1 MAEYLPVKI
10 YAGQPGTSAG
20 TLYTAAQGEQ
30 IVIDNVIICNTTG
43 SAAVLTTLDVVP
55 SGGTAG
61 VTHRI
66 SGGLSVAANT
76 TVSLASSLAVLGIVL
91 EEGDTVNGSQTTSAA
106 LTLTVTGRAVHN

>member
-20 TLYTAAQGEQ
+20 TLYTCPQGEQ
-30 IVIDNVIICNTTG
+30 IVIDNVLICNTTG
-43 SAAVLTTLDVVP
+43 TAATVTLDVVP

-66 SGGLSVAANT
+66 AAALSVALNA
-76 TVSLASSLAVLGIVL
+76 TVSLAASVAPLGIVL
-91 EEGDTVNGSQTTSAA
+91 EEGDTINGLQGTGSA
-106 LTLTVTGRAVHN
+106 LTVTVSGRAVHN

>member
-20 TLYTAAQGEQ
+20 TLYTCAQGEQ
-30 IVIDNVIICNTTG
+30 IVVDNVIVCNTTG
-43 SAAVLTTLDVVP
+43 TAAVFTLDVVP

-66 SGGLSVAANT
+66 AAALSVAANA
-76 TVSLASSLAVLGIVL
+76 TVSLAASLAPLGIVL
-91 EEGDTVNGSQTTSAA
+91 EEGDTLNGLQVTSGA